1 MRKLCRNA
9 KFFCAQKRKL
19 QSKNEQKL
27 WKNQEKFA
35 QKCAKTIVK
44 KYNKK
49 QLKKH
54 LKNTL
59 KNAQKCN
66 KNDL

>member
-1 MRKLCRNA
+1 MQS
-9 KFFCAQKRKL
+9 FFVLKKGNYNL
-19 QSKNEQKL
+19 KMSKNCGKIK
-27 WKNQEKFA
+27 KNLHK
-35 QKCAKTIVK
+35 KCAKTIVK

-54 LKNTL
+54 LKNVL